1 MISRRLLAWWAG
13 LLATM
18 GGCSVF
24 LSGGGGCM
32 GASATPPHP
41 TVALRRAQVTPAG
54 AVNSGQ
60 TLQVTADTTKFSK
73 DCIVEFIA
81 SVSPPPVTWLAQP
94 QSNPLADDIVVQL
107 RDDGKNGDQSAY
119 DGQWYG
125 ECQVAAHQDCTMH
138 TGVRV
143 TFNRAS
149 GQPGY
154 MPQTQ
159 DLADL
164 MVDVIPASNAGSV
177 K

>member
-1 MISRRLLAWWAG
+1 VIGRRFLAWWAG
-13 LLATM
+13 LLATL
-18 GGCSVF
+18 GGCSA
-24 LSGGGGCM
+24 LLMGGVGCM
-32 GASATPPHP
+32 GARMPPQHP
-41 TVALRRAQVTPAG
+41 TVALRQAQVTPAG
-54 AVNSGQ
+54 TVNSGQ

-81 SVSPPPVTWLAQP
+81 SVSPPPVTWLDQP
-94 QSNPLADDIVVQL
+94 QSNPDADDIMVQL
-107 RDDGKNGDQSAY
+107 RDDGKNGDQSAH
-119 DGQWYG
+119 DGLWYG

-143 TFNRAS
+143 TFNRAN
-149 GQPGY
+149 GQPDY

-164 MVDVIPASNAGSV
+164 IVDVTPASAAGSV